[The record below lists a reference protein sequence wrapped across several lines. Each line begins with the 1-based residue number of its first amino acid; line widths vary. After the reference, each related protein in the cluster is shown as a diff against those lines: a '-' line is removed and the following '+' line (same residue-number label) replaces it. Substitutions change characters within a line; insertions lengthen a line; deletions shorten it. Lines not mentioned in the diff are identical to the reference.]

1 MIDERLKE
9 KIKKILDEN
18 ATINLWNNKTRAELT
33 SKLLKE
39 IQGEEYDDPR
49 DWAEDPIKEEVE
61 TDVELNTLAEEL
73 EKEAEL
79 VVEDYKNKPGEDEVD
94 VVQVH
99 QNSPELEEEKD
110 DDKSSGLKKLSKKV
124 TKSNKKSLRSIKKR
138 TKKKSTK

>member
-39 IQGEEYDDPR
+39 IQGGEYDDPR